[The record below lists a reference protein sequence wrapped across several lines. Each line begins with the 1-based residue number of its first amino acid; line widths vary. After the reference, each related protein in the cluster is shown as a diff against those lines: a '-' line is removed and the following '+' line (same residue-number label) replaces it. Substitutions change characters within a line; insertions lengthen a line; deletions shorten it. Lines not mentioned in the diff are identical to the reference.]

1 MAPMIWNMRRPD
13 GVLRSR
19 LSRKLQQERVHLM
32 LELNDIN
39 DEMKRLQNI
48 EVADKLDYH
57 LTESLST
64 DD

>member
-1 MAPMIWNMRRPD
+1 
-13 GVLRSR
+13 
-19 LSRKLQQERVHLM
+19 M